1 MNTIYQV
8 SLLQSLTDGLY
19 DGIIDVAT
27 LKSFS
32 NTAIGTFLGADGE
45 MIMVDGVCYKANLDG
60 SIIEAKN
67 SETIPFCNA
76 CTFIKCDGLKL
87 SCSNIND
94 LKNKLHEYKN
104 NKFKNLIMVIKIEG
118 LFSSMTTRSLPKQN
132 KPYKPLDYIVEHEQK
147 VITNKN
153 IEGTIIGFCAPT
165 YMSNL
170 NTTDFHMHF
179 ISKNK
184 LVGGHI
190 LDLSFENLNIDV
202 SIKSEFKLILSS
214 NNEFINYDIKNNS
227 EKIKKVE
234 E

>member
-1 MNTIYQV
+1 MNTMYQV

-27 LKSFS
+27 LKSLA
-32 NTAIGTFLGADGE
+32 NTAICTFLGADGE
-45 MIMVDGVCYKANLDG
+45 MIMVDGKCFKAKLDG

-76 CTFIKCDGLKL
+76 TTFIKTTSINL
-87 SCSNIND
+87 SCNNITD

-104 NKFKNLIMVIKIEG
+104 NNFKNLFMIIRIDG
-118 LFSSMTTRSLPKQN
+118 LFDSITTRSLPKQY
-132 KPYKPLDYIVEHEQK
+132 KPYKPLDYIVEHEQQ

-153 IEGTIIGFCAPT
+153 IEGTVIGFCSPK

-184 LVGGHI
+184 KIGGHV
-190 LDLSFENLNIDV
+190 LDLSFNDLNIDM
-202 SIKSEFKLILSS
+202 SIKTEFKLILSS
-214 NNEFINYDIKNNS
+214 DSEFINYNIDGNIDRL
-227 EKIKKVE
+227 KKVE

>member
-1 MNTIYQV
+1 MNTMYQV

-27 LKSFS
+27 LKSIS

-45 MIMVDGVCYKANLDG
+45 MIMVDGKCYKAKLDG

-76 CTFIKCDGLKL
+76 TTFIKTTSLNL
-87 SCSNIND
+87 SCKDISEF
-94 LKNKLHEYKN
+94 KKKLHEYKDSS
-104 NKFKNLIMVIKIEG
+104 FKNLFMIIKIEG
-118 LFSSMTTRSLPKQN
+118 LFNSITTRSLPKQN

-147 VITNKN
+147 VITNNN
-153 IEGTIIGFCAPT
+153 IEGTVIGFCAPK

-179 ISKNK
+179 ISKDR
-184 LVGGHI
+184 LIGGHV
-190 LDLSFENLNIDV
+190 LDLIFNDLNIDV
-202 SIKSEFKLILSS
+202 SIKNEFKLILSS
-214 NNEFINYDIKNNS
+214 NSEFINYDIDGNS

>member
-1 MNTIYQV
+1 MNTMYQV

-27 LKSFS
+27 LKSLA

-45 MIMVDGVCYKANLDG
+45 MIMVDGKCFKAKLDG

-76 CTFIKCDGLKL
+76 TTFIKTTSINL
-87 SCSNIND
+87 SCDNITD

-104 NKFKNLIMVIKIEG
+104 CKFKNLFMIIKIDG
-118 LFSSMTTRSLPKQN
+118 LFDSITTRSLPKQY
-132 KPYKPLDYIVEHEQK
+132 KPYKPLDYIVEHEQQ
-147 VITNKN
+147 VITNEK
-153 IEGTIIGFCAPT
+153 IEGTVIGFCSPK

-184 LVGGHI
+184 KIGGHV
-190 LDLSFENLNIDV
+190 LDLSFNDLNIDM
-202 SIKSEFKLILSS
+202 SIKTEFKLILSS
-214 NNEFINYDIKNNS
+214 DADFINYNIDGNS
-227 EKIKKVE
+227 DRLKKVE